1 MTIDPQ
7 KLRKDTLNAR
17 DALSKDEISKASETI
32 CKTLLTLPEIVNSNT
47 LFIYVSFRSEVSTFS
62 LIEALTAAGKTVT
75 VPITRIKERRLDAI
89 KITDI
94 AADLEPGYCNIP
106 EPTQALCAT
115 NIVDPSKIDA
125 ILLPGSVFDKRGG
138 RFGYGGGYYDRFV
151 SNIPRAIRM
160 GLAFEL
166 QVIDEIP
173 LQPHDELLNFVV
185 TESKV
190 YPGQR

>member
-7 KLRKDTLNAR
+7 KLRKDTLNTR
-17 DALSKDEISKASETI
+17 NALSADEISKSSEAV
-32 CKTLLTLPEIVNSNT
+32 CKTLLTLPEITRCNT
-47 LFIYVSFRSEVSTFS
+47 FFIYVSFRSEVSTFN
-62 LIEALTAAGKTVT
+62 LIQTLITRGKTVT
-75 VPITRIKERRLDAI
+75 VPITRIKEQRLDAI

-94 AADLEPGYCNIP
+94 ATDLEPGYCNIP
-106 EPTQALCAT
+106 EPPETLCAT
-115 NIVDPSKIDA
+115 NIVDPQEIDA

-151 SNIPRAIRM
+151 SGIPGAIRI

-173 LQPHDELLNFVV
+173 LQPHDELLDFVV

-190 YPGQR
+190 YTGKR